1 MFSIKELQKI
11 FIPPLCDL
19 LSIRI
24 RTDKNQSFYPV
35 FQPLYIEIYKLK
47 QGFKEIGRDSFF

>member
-24 RTDKNQSFYPV
+24 RTDKTNLFIPSFLNHREHEV
-35 FQPLYIEIYKLK
+35 SLTQRLSDI
-47 QGFKEIGRDSFF
+47 KEL